1 MNKVLLTV
9 IGLGF
14 ALGMNAQE
22 AADKKFQMGL
32 ALGAG
37 MNFTKPQTKLIDR
50 KGLGGDFTI
59 GMNLNWNFN
68 KNVGLATGLEFD
80 LESFKYHMSGTS
92 GLYYGYSDTEILRKK
107 DDVPTDAN
115 LFLVTDRKQKP
126 IYLSIPTMFLFR
138 TDMIGYFRYFGK
150 FGVRHSIL
158 LSQSVDDKGFMF
170 DDGTLAFI
178 PAENEKMK
186 AAGDMPRYKGA
197 VGLSGGAEWNF
208 TGSTSLVAEIGYYYG
223 FTNMHSQ
230 NALTGDDDKNKTLFE
245 MDPSVSG
252 PVYRALSAKQG
263 QLMLKV
269 SILF

>member
-1 MNKVLLTV
+1 MNKVLLTI

-14 ALGMNAQE
+14 AWGINAQE

-37 MNFTKPQTKLIDR
+37 MNFTKPETKLIDR
-50 KGLGGDFTI
+50 KGVGGDFTI

-80 LESFKYHMSGTS
+80 LESFRYTMAGTS
-92 GLYYGYSDTEILRKK
+92 PLYYRYDDTKILRKK
-107 DDVPTDAN
+107 DDITSTTM
-115 LFLVTDRKQKP
+115 LFQVTERKQKP
-126 IYLSIPTMFLFR
+126 VYLSIPTMFLFR

-158 LSQSVDDKGFMF
+158 LSNSIDDKGMF
-170 DDGTLAFI
+170 LDNATGTFVSG
-178 PAENEKMK
+178 ENKKMK
-186 AAGDMPRYKGA
+186 AASDMPRYKGA
-197 VGLSGGAEWNF
+197 IGLSGGAEWNF
-208 TGSTSLVAEIGYYYG
+208 TGSTSLVAELGYYYG
-223 FTNMHSQ
+223 FTNLHNQ

-245 MDPSVSG
+245 PDPLATQEK
-252 PVYRALSAKQG
+252 YRTLSSKQG
-263 QLMLKV
+263 QLSLKI